1 MSRSPYCVAFF
12 LTLFACLAAQAA
24 GLYASNGRT
33 LKGESNFFSSMARL
47 QTGLSPTPS
56 IMLVGSSMMGR
67 LPDRSAG
74 WDGVANLGCDGGSA
88 VTAIRAIAAGTFP
101 APTAVIVEANTLRMG
116 IVGRPGEIDR
126 AIQSAWFWA
135 GVHVRQLGATARPAA
150 LVYSALLS
158 RRVGKYVGLAGRA
171 VGRQGPPVPWPTSV
185 ALSPEAERAAADVY
199 DLLAQVQ
206 RRGVKVMLVRLPC
219 RQERS
224 GDWLDVAREASRRT
238 GCVFL
243 DLEDRLGSANLQ
255 FTDDVH
261 MDSASAAACLD
272 EMLGAYASMQ

>member
-1 MSRSPYCVAFF
+1 
-12 LTLFACLAAQAA
+12 
-24 GLYASNGRT
+24 
-33 LKGESNFFSSMARL
+33 
-47 QTGLSPTPS
+47 
-56 IMLVGSSMMGR
+56 
-67 LPDRSAG
+67 
-74 WDGVANLGCDGGSA
+74 
-88 VTAIRAIAAGTFP
+88 
-101 APTAVIVEANTLRMG
+101 VIVEANTLRMG